1 MSDAGYGPI
10 MGPAPYRPYSPLASG
25 PSESPIADPLWARIW
40 ERNKAV
46 LLVFGSQFFGAL
58 MNLFARLLE
67 LESDHSLHPVQLLFV
82 RQVMTTIGCCLYA
95 LYYPVP
101 HFPLGMFGLRWLL
114 VLRGF
119 TGFFGI
125 FGVWYSMMYLP
136 LAEATV
142 FTFLVPSVSSY
153 ICYILLKEPF
163 TRKEQIASVV
173 ALLGVVLITQPLSLS
188 SSPSSPAPFEI
199 DFDSNAFNATDIA
212 TLHDAFNTTAGL
224 SRAPADSGSVP
235 TLQRLLAIAIALLGV
250 LGTSCAFTTIRAM
263 GTRVDPLIS
272 VNYFAT
278 SCVIVTGGILTI
290 APILDF
296 GQPALRFAAPNSFRQ
311 WTLLLLICIC
321 GFGTQFLAT
330 KGLGLGRSNR
340 ATAMVYTQMLFAAG
354 FDRFVFG
361 HEMGPTSL
369 VGCGLIIGSALWA
382 ALSKMPASED
392 KGNSSTEMAA
402 LPTAMTTTG
411 ADLEIGALDSRGTEV
426 EATPMLGTDADDV
439 EDDDSGSI
447 IDS

>member
-1 MSDAGYGPI
+1 
-10 MGPAPYRPYSPLASG
+10 
-25 PSESPIADPLWARIW
+25 
-40 ERNKAV
+40 
-46 LLVFGSQFFGAL
+46 

-82 RQVMTTIGCCLYA
+82 RQVVTTIGCCLYA
-95 LYYPVP
+95 LYSPVP
-101 HFPLGMFGLRWLL
+101 HFPLGTFGLRWLL
-114 VLRGF
+114 VLRGL

-153 ICYILLKEPF
+153 ICYIVLKEPF

-188 SSPSSPAPFEI
+188 SSPSLPISFEI
-199 DFDSNAFNATDIA
+199 DFDSNAFNATETA
-212 TLHDAFNTTAGL
+212 TLPDTFNATAGL
-224 SRAPADSGSVP
+224 LLAPADSGRVP
-235 TLQRLLAIAIALLGV
+235 TLQRLLAIAVALLGV
-250 LGTSCAFTTIRAM
+250 LGTSCAFTAIRAM

-290 APILDF
+290 APMLDF
-296 GQPALRFAAPNSFRQ
+296 GQPALRFAVPDSFRQ
-311 WTLLLLICIC
+311 WILLLLICIC

-382 ALSKMPASED
+382 ALSKIPATED
-392 KGNSSTEMAA
+392 KGNISTEMSA
-402 LPTAMTTTG
+402 LSTAMTTNG
-411 ADLEIGALDSRGTEV
+411 ADLEVGAPDSRGTEV
-426 EATPMLGTDADDV
+426 EATPMLGTGSDNADDD
-439 EDDDSGSI
+439 ESESR